1 MAVEETVKP
10 KPGEEKD
17 FWDKAHIILGPIAT
31 LMTAITIAMV
41 SYMASN
47 YLNRNQENEAKTRL
61 YTELMSRREESES
74 ALRKDMF
81 TSIINS
87 ILGGSTIEEGSS
99 TIDEKILQL
108 ELLAYNF
115 HESLNLTPLFKYLD
129 RRNNAE
135 TRDAKLREGFKDRL
149 YSMSREVTNKQI
161 ASLEN
166 VSNTEKF
173 VFCYDSINCPDMNST
188 FSCTF
193 QDSVRNGSGFDSIQH
208 IVRLTILEMDTIN
221 RSVEVRLNICTR
233 IAGKEDKCANPAFTI
248 DFFEFPMIDNTR
260 LINDK
265 RCSVVMRDFD
275 TVNKF
280 MEIDIIFFPG
290 SHSSLKERP
299 YYDDIVS
306 KLLPSR
312 GGSE

>member
-1 MAVEETVKP
+1 MAAEEAVDP
-10 KPGEEKD
+10 KPEHKKD
-17 FWDKAHIILGPIAT
+17 FWDKANIILNPLAS
-31 LMTAITIAMV
+31 LLTAITIALV

-87 ILGGSTIEEGSS
+87 ILGGSS

-115 HESLNLTPLFKYLD
+115 HESLNLTPLFTYLD
-129 RRNNAE
+129 RKNRSD
-135 TRDAKLREGFKDRL
+135 TKDAKLRDAYHLRL
-149 YSMSREVTNKQI
+149 YTMSREVTNKQI
-161 ASLEN
+161 AALEG
-166 VSNTEKF
+166 VSTTEKF
-173 VFCYDSINCPDMNST
+173 NYCYDTVNCGVMETT

-193 QDSVRNGSGFDSIQH
+193 IDSTRVGGRFDSIQH
-208 IVRLTILEMDTIN
+208 IVHVSILGMDTIF
-221 RSVEVRLNICTR
+221 RTVDVRLNICTR
-233 IAGKEDKCANPAFTI
+233 MPGKEDKCANPAFTI

-280 MEIDIIFFPG
+280 IELDVIYFPG

-306 KLLPSR
+306 KLLPER
-312 GGSE
+312 

>member
-1 MAVEETVKP
+1 MGTEETIEREQK
-10 KPGEEKD
+10 KEKD
-17 FWDKAHIILGPIAT
+17 GWDKANIILGPVGG
-31 LMTAITIAMV
+31 LLTAITIALV
-41 SYMASN
+41 SYFASD
-47 YLNRNQENEAKTRL
+47 YLNKNQENEAKTRL

-81 TSIINS
+81 TSIINT
-87 ILGGSTIEEGSS
+87 LLKETSTL
-99 TIDEKILQL
+99 DEKILQL

-115 HESLNLTPLFKYLD
+115 HESLNLMPLFTYLD
-129 RRNNAE
+129 RRNQMD
-135 TRDAKLREGFKDRL
+135 TKDPKLRASYKFRL
-149 YSMSREVTNKQI
+149 YNMSREVTSKQV
-161 ASLEN
+161 ASLEG
-166 VSNTEKF
+166 VSSIEKF
-173 VFCYDSINCPDMNST
+173 IYCYDTINCPDSSPS

-193 QDSVRNGSGFDSIQH
+193 RDSMLNGNKWDSISH
-208 IVRLTILEMDTIN
+208 LVHLSVLDMDTTNYSMNVRLK
-221 RSVEVRLNICTR
+221 ICTQ
-233 IAGKEDKCANPAFTI
+233 IPGKEDKCAEPAFAI

-280 MEIDIIFFPG
+280 VEIDVIFFPG

-306 KLLPSR
+306 KLLPNQ
-312 GGSE
+312 

>member
-1 MAVEETVKP
+1 MGAEETVNP
-10 KPGEEKD
+10 QPEHRKD
-17 FWDKAHIILGPIAT
+17 GWDKANIILSPLAG
-31 LMTAITIAMV
+31 LLTAITIGLV
-41 SYMASN
+41 SYFASD

-87 ILGGSTIEEGSS
+87 ILAGSS

-115 HESLNLTPLFKYLD
+115 HESLNLTPLFTYLD
-129 RRNNAE
+129 RRNNVE
-135 TRDAKLREGFKDRL
+135 TTNPALRASFKERL
-149 YSMSREVTNKQI
+149 YNMSREVTNKQI
-161 ASLEN
+161 ASLEG
-166 VSNTEKF
+166 VSTIEKF
-173 VFCYDSINCPDMNST
+173 NYCYDTVNCPGMSAS
-188 FSCTF
+188 FHGIF
-193 QDSVRNGSGFDSIQH
+193 MDSIKSGQRCDSIQH
-208 IVRLTILEMDTIN
+208 LVQLSILEMDTLARTID
-221 RSVEVRLNICTR
+221 VRLNICTQVP
-233 IAGKEDKCANPAFTI
+233 GKEDKCANPSFTV

-265 RCSVVMRDFD
+265 RCAVVMRDFD

-280 MEIDIIFFPG
+280 IEIDIIFFPG

-299 YYDDIVS
+299 YYDDIVA
-306 KLLPSR
+306 KLLPR
-312 GGSE
+312 

>member
-1 MAVEETVKP
+1 MATEKTVNPRPEKQ
-10 KPGEEKD
+10 KD
-17 FWDKAHIILGPIAT
+17 FWDKANIILGPVAT

-87 ILGGSTIEEGSS
+87 ILQGSS
-99 TIDEKILQL
+99 TMDEKILQL

-115 HESLNLTPLFKYLD
+115 HESLNLTPLFTYLD
-129 RRNNAE
+129 RRNNSE
-135 TRDAKLREGFKDRL
+135 TKDPVLRAAFNDRL
-149 YSMSREVTNKQI
+149 YTMSREVTNKQV
-161 ASLEN
+161 ASLEG
-166 VSNTEKF
+166 VSTTEKF
-173 VFCYDSINCPDMNST
+173 NYCYDTLNCPDMSNT

-193 QDSVRNGSGFDSIQH
+193 QDSVQNGQIIDSIQH
-208 IVRLTILEMDTIN
+208 IVRLTILSIDTN
-221 RSVEVRLNICTR
+221 RRSVNLRLNVCTR
-233 IAGKEDKCANPAFTI
+233 LPDREDKCANPSFTI

-265 RCSVVMRDFD
+265 RVSVVMRDFD
-275 TVNKF
+275 IVNKF
-280 MEIDIIFFPG
+280 IEIDIIFFPG
-290 SHSSLKERP
+290 THSSLKERP
-299 YYDDIVS
+299 YYDDIVA
-306 KLLPSR
+306 KLLPR
-312 GGSE
+312 

>member
-1 MAVEETVKP
+1 MGTEETVKP
-10 KPGEEKD
+10 QPENEKPKD
-17 FWDKAHIILGPIAT
+17 AWDKANIILGPVAT

-41 SYMASN
+41 SYIASD

-87 ILGGSTIEEGSS
+87 ILAGSS
-99 TIDEKILQL
+99 TMDEKILQL

-115 HESLNLTPLFKYLD
+115 HESLNLTPLFTYLD
-129 RRNNAE
+129 RRNNTE
-135 TRDAKLREGFKDRL
+135 TQDPRLRASFNERL
-149 YSMSREVTNKQI
+149 YTMSREVTNKQI
-161 ASLEN
+161 ASLEG
-166 VSNTEKF
+166 VSTTEKF
-173 VFCYDSINCPDMNST
+173 NFCYDTVNCPGMSPT
-188 FSCTF
+188 YSCIF
-193 QDSVRNGSGFDSIQH
+193 NDIVKNGDFVDTIQH
-208 IVRLTILEMDTIN
+208 LVNLTILKMDTLR
-221 RSVEVRLNICTR
+221 RSLEMRLIICTR
-233 IAGKEDKCANPAFTI
+233 LPDKEDKCANPAFTI

-280 MEIDIIFFPG
+280 IEIDIIFFPG
-290 SHSSLKERP
+290 THSSLKERP
-299 YYDDIVS
+299 YYDDIVA
-306 KLLPSR
+306 KLLPR
-312 GGSE
+312 

>member
-1 MAVEETVKP
+1 MGAEETVDP
-10 KPGEEKD
+10 QPGKEKD
-17 FWDKAHIILGPIAT
+17 FWDKAHIILNPLAS
-31 LMTAITIAMV
+31 LMTAITIALV

-87 ILGGSTIEEGSS
+87 ILAGSS

-115 HESLNLTPLFKYLD
+115 HESLNLTPLFTYLD
-129 RRNNAE
+129 RRNNSE
-135 TRDAKLREGFKDRL
+135 TKDPVLKESYKERL
-149 YSMSREVTNKQI
+149 YTMSREVTNKQV
-161 ASLEN
+161 ASLEG
-166 VSNTEKF
+166 VSTTEKF
-173 VFCYDSINCPDMNST
+173 NFCYDTVNCPGMSPT

-193 QDSVRNGSGFDSIQH
+193 QDSIQNGDRFDSIQH
-208 IVRLTILEMDTIN
+208 IVRLTILKMDTIR

-233 IAGKEDKCANPAFTI
+233 VPGKEDKCANPAFTI

-275 TVNKF
+275 VVNKF
-280 MEIDIIFFPG
+280 IEIDIIFFPG

-306 KLLPSR
+306 KLLPDR
-312 GGSE
+312 GGHKN

>member
-1 MAVEETVKP
+1 MGTEETVNPNPQNK
-10 KPGEEKD
+10 KD
-17 FWDKAHIILGPIAT
+17 FWDKAEIILSPLAG
-31 LMTAITIAMV
+31 LLTAMTIAMV
-41 SYMASN
+41 SYFASD

-87 ILGGSTIEEGSS
+87 ILGGES

-115 HESLNLTPLFKYLD
+115 HESLNLTPLFTYLD
-129 RRNNAE
+129 RRNRSD
-135 TRDAKLREGFKDRL
+135 TKDPVLKKSYHERL
-149 YSMSREVTNKQI
+149 YTMSREVTNKQV
-161 ASLEN
+161 ASLEG
-166 VSNTEKF
+166 VSTTEKF
-173 VFCYDSINCPDMNST
+173 NYCYDTINCQGMSAT

-193 QDSVRNGSGFDSIQH
+193 VDSLRNGDRFDSIQH
-208 IVRLTILEMDTIN
+208 IVRLTILDMDTVS
-221 RSVEVRLNICTR
+221 RSVNVRLNICTR
-233 IAGKEDKCANPAFTI
+233 QTGKQDKCANPSFSI

-265 RCSVVMRDFD
+265 RCSVAMRDFD
-275 TVNKF
+275 VENKF
-280 MEIDIIFFPG
+280 IELDIIFFPG

-306 KLLPSR
+306 KLLPSKTPD
-312 GGSE
+312 

>member
-1 MAVEETVKP
+1 MATQETVDPQSPQK
-10 KPGEEKD
+10 KD
-17 FWDKAHIILGPIAT
+17 FWDKANIILNPLAS
-31 LMTAITIAMV
+31 LLTAITIALV

-87 ILGGSTIEEGSS
+87 ILGGSS

-115 HESLNLTPLFKYLD
+115 HESLNLTPLFTYLD
-129 RRNNAE
+129 RKNRAE
-135 TRDAKLREGFKDRL
+135 TRDPKLRDAYNQRL
-149 YSMSREVTNKQI
+149 YTMSREVTNKQI
-161 ASLEN
+161 AALEG
-166 VSNTEKF
+166 VSVTEKF
-173 VFCYDSINCPDMNST
+173 NYCYDTINCGVMEST
-188 FSCTF
+188 FNCIF
-193 QDSVRNGSGFDSIQH
+193 IDSKQTGAGFDTIQH
-208 IVRLTILEMDTIN
+208 IVHLTILGMDTVY
-221 RSVEVRLNICTR
+221 RTVDVRLNICTR
-233 IAGKEDKCANPAFTI
+233 MRGNEDKCANPAFAI

-265 RCSVVMRDFD
+265 RCSVVLRDFD
-275 TVNKF
+275 TANKF
-280 MEIDIIFFPG
+280 IEMDIIFFPG

-306 KLLPSR
+306 KLLPR
-312 GGSE
+312 R

>member
-1 MAVEETVKP
+1 MAPEETVKP
-10 KPGEEKD
+10 QPEKKRD
-17 FWDKAHIILGPIAT
+17 TWDKLNIILGPVAS
-31 LMTAITIAMV
+31 LMTAITIGIV

-47 YLNRNQENEAKTRL
+47 YLNLNQENEAKTRL

-87 ILGGSTIEEGSS
+87 LLSGVS

-115 HESLNLTPLFKYLD
+115 HESLNLTPLFSYLD
-129 RRNNAE
+129 RRNNIE
-135 TRDAKLREGFKDRL
+135 TQDLELRAGYKDRL
-149 YSMSREVTNKQI
+149 YNMSREVTNKQI
-161 ASLEN
+161 ASLEG
-166 VSNTEKF
+166 VSSIEKF
-173 VFCYDSINCPDMNST
+173 NYCYDTVNCAGMSST

-193 QDSVRNGSGFDSIQH
+193 QDSILIGEKWDSIQH
-208 IVRLTILEMDTIN
+208 IVRLTILDIDSLN
-221 RSVEVRLNICTR
+221 RSIEVRLNICTR
-233 IAGKEDKCANPAFTI
+233 LPGKEDKCANPSFTI

-265 RCSVVMRDFD
+265 RCAVVMRDFD

-280 MEIDIIFFPG
+280 IEMDLIFFPG

-299 YYDDIVS
+299 YYDDIVA
-306 KLLPSR
+306 KLLP
-312 GGSE
+312 GKVKD

>member
-1 MAVEETVKP
+1 MGAEETVKSRP
-10 KPGEEKD
+10 EKENQKD
-17 FWDKAHIILGPIAT
+17 FWDKANIILGPIAT
-31 LMTAITIAMV
+31 LMTAVTIALV
-41 SYMASN
+41 SYVASD
-47 YLNRNQENEAKTRL
+47 YLNDNQENEAKTRL

-87 ILGGSTIEEGSS
+87 ILAGSS
-99 TIDEKILQL
+99 SMDEKVLQL

-115 HESLNLTPLFKYLD
+115 HESLNLTPLFTYLD
-129 RRNNAE
+129 RRNNSE
-135 TRDAKLREGFKDRL
+135 TKDPVLRESYKERL
-149 YSMSREVTNKQI
+149 YTMSREVTNKQV
-161 ASLEN
+161 ASLEG
-166 VSNTEKF
+166 VSSTEKF
-173 VFCYDSINCPDMNST
+173 IFCYDTVNCPETSPS

-193 QDSVRNGSGFDSIQH
+193 QDSVRNGTKRDSIQH
-208 IVRLTILEMDTIN
+208 FVNLTILDMDTIR

-233 IAGKEDKCANPAFTI
+233 LPGKEDKCANPAFTI

-275 TVNKF
+275 LVNKF
-280 MEIDIIFFPG
+280 IEMDIIFFPG

-306 KLLPSR
+306 KLLPQ
-312 GGSE
+312 

>member
-1 MAVEETVKP
+1 MGTEETVKTRSE
-10 KPGEEKD
+10 KEKD
-17 FWDKAHIILGPIAT
+17 FWDKANIILGPVAT

-87 ILGGSTIEEGSS
+87 ILAGSS
-99 TIDEKILQL
+99 SMDEKILQL

-115 HESLNLTPLFKYLD
+115 HESLNLTPLFTYLD
-129 RRNNAE
+129 RKNNSE
-135 TRDAKLREGFKDRL
+135 TNDPVLRASFNERL
-149 YSMSREVTNKQI
+149 YTMSREVTNKQV
-161 ASLEN
+161 ASLEG
-166 VSNTEKF
+166 VSTTEKF
-173 VFCYDSINCPDMNST
+173 NYSYDPAAAMDPT

-193 QDSVRNGSGFDSIQH
+193 QDSVLNGERCDSIQH
-208 IVRLTILEMDTIN
+208 IVRLTILDIDTIR
-221 RSVEVRLNICTR
+221 RSINLRLNVCTR
-233 IAGKEDKCANPAFTI
+233 LPDSEDKCANPSFTI

-265 RCSVVMRDFD
+265 RCAVVMRDFD

-280 MEIDIIFFPG
+280 IEIDIIFFPG

-299 YYDDIVS
+299 YYDDIVA
-306 KLLPSR
+306 KLLPR
-312 GGSE
+312 